1 MAEGGF
7 LQSLAIALKLDT
19 SDMSAGIQRVS
30 REIDNNLKGAF
41 EGLSPALDGIT
52 EEIARAA
59 AEAEALG
66 ETSDFMEGLA
76 EGLQAAAEEAGILGT
91 EATETAQGIVDGFVE
106 AAEEAGLL
114 GEAVGEVGEAMEEAS
129 DSGENAGEQMVEAF
143 ENVADGARET
153 ADAIRHDIPAA
164 AQQAASQMDRA
175 FGGIQSKFKN
185 FLMQIV
191 GPIAGAFAIGN
202 AVNTFISGAMAAKD
216 AAQEIGTSSDELQLW
231 QGAVTRAGGSAQKFD
246 VSLRRM
252 AASAKVT
259 GDPLKAMY
267 NLAGQAEKMSRDA
280 FTAKAKEL
288 GIDVDTIG
296 VLYQGRKALDEH
308 LKRAK
313 EIGIYE
319 QRHIDVAQKLKIGL
333 WELNGSF
340 DGLKNELLIM
350 VLPAMQ
356 KALQVLT
363 DITLFVST
371 HAPFVA
377 TAIGVVGAA
386 LAIKLLPP
394 LRELPKYIRLAW
406 SAFTRWMPIIAII
419 AAIAL
424 VVEDFWGYLTGA
436 ESELADFWAIFGSG
450 PEILAAL
457 QSGWAALKEVLV
469 AVGTGLKNIL
479 KYLFNVGQASGILGD
494 IGQAFRG
501 LLQMIKGL
509 FTLDWGTFHKGLANV
524 SHAILDLLIAPF
536 RAGAIMIQDLL
547 NVIWDALRNMVPG
560 FAKWADGI
568 IDIFKGIFNL
578 DFGQIA
584 SGISNA
590 FSGGV
595 EMAITALRNLLGIA
609 GSIISAIVETIF
621 GVDID
626 LSGMFTRAWDA
637 VVEWFGSLKDW
648 IWNWFKGLF
657 SGIELPS
664 IGDLL
669 GGAGDIVGGAVSGAA
684 DMAKGAVGVVGN
696 VLGGAL
702 DLGKSIGGWFKG
714 LFSGAD
720 KDAVPPAQDAAAT
733 FSNAMKDA
741 MDLDGLYDDIEPLT
755 SAAGQT
761 IDGVMADTASTVESG
776 FNAAWSSTASV
787 AVSEF
792 QGAASTIQAIF
803 ASVIGNIGASLN
815 GMIAGAQAMAAG
827 GAMVPAFAGVRAANA
842 GGTINNSS
850 SAVNIGT
857 MNVSTRA
864 TDANGMARGVK
875 GALNKNRL
883 VQAGQSGVNQK

>member
-1 MAEGGF
+1 MADGF

-19 SDMSAGIQRVS
+19 SDMSAGIQKVAS
-30 REIDNNLKGAF
+30 EIDSNLKGAF
-41 EGLSPALDGIT
+41 EGLSPALDGLA

-59 AEAEALG
+59 AEAQALG
-66 ETSDFMEGLA
+66 ETSDFMAGLE
-76 EGLQAAAEEAGILGT
+76 EGLQAAAEEAGLLGT
-91 EATETAQGIVDGFVE
+91 EAAETAQGIVDGFME

-114 GEAVGEVGEAMEEAS
+114 GEAVGETGAAMEDAAATGTS
-129 DSGENAGEQMVEAF
+129 AGNQMEQALSE
-143 ENVADGARET
+143 VAEGAHDAANTIRREL
-153 ADAIRHDIPAA
+153 PAA
-164 AQQAASQMDRA
+164 AQQAAAGMSPPLNNVA
-175 FGGIQSKFKN
+175 SKFKN
-185 FLMQIV
+185 FAMQMI
-191 GPIAGAFAIGN
+191 GPIAGAFAISG
-202 AVNTFISGAMAAKD
+202 AVSTFMNGAMAAKE
-216 AAQEIGTSSDELQLW
+216 AAQQFGVASDELQLW
-231 QGAVTRAGGSAQKFD
+231 QGAITRAGGNVGKFEM
-246 VSLRRM
+246 SLRRM
-252 AASAKVT
+252 ATSAKVA

-267 NLAGQAEKMSRDA
+267 DLAGQAEKMSRDS
-280 FTAKAKEL
+280 FEAKAKEL
-288 GIDVDTIG
+288 GIDTATIG

-319 QRHIDVAQKLKIGL
+319 QRHIEMAEKLKIGL

-363 DITLFVST
+363 DITLFVSN

-394 LRELPKYIRLAW
+394 LKEIPKYIRLAW
-406 SAFTRWMPIIAII
+406 SAFTRWAPIIAII

-424 VVEDFWGYLTGA
+424 VIEDFWGYLTGA
-436 ESELADFWAIFGSG
+436 ESELADFWAIFGTG

-457 QSGWAALKEVLV
+457 QSGWATLKDVLV
-469 AVGTGLKNIL
+469 AVGIGLKNII
-479 KYLFNVGQASGILGD
+479 KYLINVGQASGILGD
-494 IGQAFRG
+494 LGQAFRG

-536 RAGAIMIQDLL
+536 RAGAIMIQDGFRALM
-547 NVIWDALRNMVPG
+547 NALRNLVPG
-560 FAKWADGI
+560 FAQWADGI

-584 SGISNA
+584 SGIGNA

-595 EMAITALRNLLGIA
+595 EMAIAALRNLLGIA

-664 IGDLL
+664 IGELL
-669 GGAGDIVGGAVSGAA
+669 GGAGEI
-684 DMAKGAVGVVGN
+684 AKGTVGVVGN
-696 VLGGAL
+696 VIGGAM
-702 DLGKSIGGWFKG
+702 DIGKSIGGWFKG
-714 LFSGAD
+714 LFSGSD
-720 KDAVPPAQDAAAT
+720 DDTVPPAQNAAAT

-741 MDLDGLYDDIEPLT
+741 MDLDGLYDDVEPLT

-761 IDGVMADTASTVESG
+761 VSGVMADTASTVESG

-803 ASVIGNIGASLN
+803 ANVIGNIGASLN

-827 GAMVPAFAGVRAANA
+827 GAMVPAFAGVRAMNA
-842 GGTINNSS
+842 GGTVNNSS

-864 TDANGMARGVK
+864 TDANGVARGMQ